1 MLNPSEHAA
10 AKEDLTDKQLIASAT
25 VKQDIVEYH
34 PEGMEKKRKAKDG
47 K

>member
-1 MLNPSEHAA
+1 MLNPSVYAE
-10 AKEDLTDKQLIASAT
+10 AKDLTDKKLIASAT